1 MWLKKLLLI
10 ISVLGILTVG
20 CENKTVEKEEKPSSS
35 ETTSS
40 NTNDKKETLTDS
52 EYRAKLDQSF
62 NDIDP
67 YTTAYLKSVNSGSI
81 QMDNEDWRKEVITI
95 LRGFETV
102 SNDMLSISASNKYS
116 KLHSTMVEAM
126 QGFSDASFIMKNALT
141 AKDVNEFQKGHDL
154 MQKSARKYTE
164 IFPLLREID
173 GKQTTTPNI
182 PNPTP
187 KTTPVPKTE
196 EPAVP
201 KEQVPPS
208 TYDPKK
214 DSANYDKHGNYKP
227 VDQLTPEEIK
237 KEAEEFMTDYL
248 NR

>member
-1 MWLKKLLLI
+1 M
-10 ISVLGILTVG
+10 VG
-20 CENKTVEKEEKPSSS
+20 CENKTVEKEEKTSSS
-35 ETTSS
+35 ETPSS
-40 NTNDKKETLTDS
+40 NTNNKKEVLTDS

-67 YTTAYLKSVNSGSI
+67 YTTAYLKIVNSGSI

-102 SNDMLSISASNKYS
+102 SKDMLSISAPNKYS

-126 QGFSDASFIMKNALT
+126 QGFSDASFIIKDALA
-141 AKDVNEFQKGHDL
+141 AKDIHGFQKGHEL

-173 GKQTTTPNI
+173 GKQITTPNI
-182 PNPTP
+182 PNP
-187 KTTPVPKTE
+187 TPVPKTE
-196 EPAVP
+196 EPAVL

-227 VDQLTPEEIK
+227 VDQMTPEEIK

>member
-1 MWLKKLLLI
+1 
-10 ISVLGILTVG
+10 
-20 CENKTVEKEEKPSSS
+20 
-35 ETTSS
+35 
-40 NTNDKKETLTDS
+40 
-52 EYRAKLDQSF
+52 
-62 NDIDP
+62 
-67 YTTAYLKSVNSGSI
+67 
-81 QMDNEDWRKEVITI
+81 
-95 LRGFETV
+95 
-102 SNDMLSISASNKYS
+102 
-116 KLHSTMVEAM
+116 
-126 QGFSDASFIMKNALT
+126 
-141 AKDVNEFQKGHDL
+141 

-237 KEAEEFMTDYL
+237 KRSRRIHDRLFKSIKYRFCSLLRYIYETFVCYVI
-248 NR
+248 

>member
-1 MWLKKLLLI
+1 MKKLLLI
-10 ISVLGILTVG
+10 ISILGILTAG
-20 CENKTVEKEEKPSSS
+20 CENSTVEKEEESSSS
-35 ETTSS
+35 ETTAS
-40 NTNDKKETLTDS
+40 NTNDKKQALSDS
-52 EYRAKLDQSF
+52 EYRTKLDKSF

-67 YTTAYLKSVNSGSI
+67 YTTAYLKIVNSGSI
-81 QMDNEDWRKEVITI
+81 QMDNEDWRKEIINI
-95 LRGFETV
+95 LRGFEIV
-102 SNDMLSISASNKYS
+102 SNDMLTINAPNKYS

-126 QGFSDASFIMKNALT
+126 QGFSDASFIMKDALA
-141 AKDVNEFQKGHDL
+141 AKDVNGFQKGHNL

-173 GKQTTTPNI
+173 EKQITTPNV
-182 PNPTP
+182 PNPA
-187 KTTPVPKTE
+187 PKTE

-201 KEQVPPS
+201 KEQVPPP

-214 DSANYDKHGNYKP
+214 DSANYDKHGNYKSI
-227 VDQLTPEEIK
+227 DQMTPEEIK

>member
-1 MWLKKLLLI
+1 MKKLLLT

-40 NTNDKKETLTDS
+40 NTNDKKEILTDS
-52 EYRAKLDQSF
+52 EYRAKLDKSF

-67 YTTAYLKSVNSGSI
+67 YTTAYLKTVNSGSI
-81 QMDNEDWRKEVITI
+81 QMDNEDWRKEVITT
-95 LRGFETV
+95 LRGFEIV
-102 SNDMLSISASNKYS
+102 SNDMLSISAPNKYS
-116 KLHSTMVEAM
+116 NLHSTMVEAM
-126 QGFSDASFIMKNALT
+126 QGFSDASFIMKDALA
-141 AKDVNEFQKGHDL
+141 AKDLNKFQKGHDL

-173 GKQTTTPNI
+173 GKQITTPNI

-187 KTTPVPKTE
+187 APKTE
-196 EPAVP
+196 EPVVP

-214 DSANYDKHGNYKP
+214 DSANYDKYGNYKP
-227 VDQLTPEEIK
+227 VDQMTPEEIK

>member
-1 MWLKKLLLI
+1 MKKLLLI
-10 ISVLGILTVG
+10 ISALGILMVG
-20 CENKTVEKEEKPSSS
+20 CENKTVEKEEKTSSS
-35 ETTSS
+35 ETLSS
-40 NTNDKKETLTDS
+40 NTNNKKEVLTDS

-67 YTTAYLKSVNSGSI
+67 YTTAYLKIVNSGSI

-102 SNDMLSISASNKYS
+102 SKDMLSISAPNKYS

-126 QGFSDASFIMKNALT
+126 QGFSDASFIMKDTLA
-141 AKDVNEFQKGHDL
+141 AKDINGFQKGHEL

-173 GKQTTTPNI
+173 GKQIT
-182 PNPTP
+182 TP

-196 EPAVP
+196 EPAVL

-227 VDQLTPEEIK
+227 VDQMTPEEIK